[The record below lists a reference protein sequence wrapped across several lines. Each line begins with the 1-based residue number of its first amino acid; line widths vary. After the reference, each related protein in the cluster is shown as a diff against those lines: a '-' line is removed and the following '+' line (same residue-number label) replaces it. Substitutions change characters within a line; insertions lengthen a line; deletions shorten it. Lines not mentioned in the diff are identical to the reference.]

1 MPIKTYL
8 TEEEAWRVIGFLQN
22 CLSQL
27 KVSAQFAI
35 SQTIIRCLWTSYG
48 QTNSINQR
56 QKGGELKVRQPV
68 KTSNNIPSKTK
79 CHHIEHRVL
88 WCLIRRKL
96 TSCIWFESQLLASK
110 VSGC

>member
-1 MPIKTYL
+1 MPIKRYL

-35 SQTIIRCLWTSYG
+35 SQTIIRCLWTSHG

-68 KTSNNIPSKTK
+68 KTSNNIPSTTK
-79 CHHIEHRVL
+79 WNAITLNKEFCGV
-88 WCLIRRKL
+88 
-96 TSCIWFESQLLASK
+96 
-110 VSGC
+110 

>member
-1 MPIKTYL
+1 LKLQKITVQHFRPKKDELNINYGFMEDQVIGKFNMPIKRYL

-35 SQTIIRCLWTSYG
+35 SQTIIRCLWTSHG

-56 QKGGELKVRQPV
+56 QKG
-68 KTSNNIPSKTK
+68 
-79 CHHIEHRVL
+79 
-88 WCLIRRKL
+88 
-96 TSCIWFESQLLASK
+96 
-110 VSGC
+110 